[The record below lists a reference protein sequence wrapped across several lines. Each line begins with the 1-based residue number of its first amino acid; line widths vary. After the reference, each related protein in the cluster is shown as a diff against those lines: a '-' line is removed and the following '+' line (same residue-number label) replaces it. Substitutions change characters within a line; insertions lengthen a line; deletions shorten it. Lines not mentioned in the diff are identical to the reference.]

1 MPGSLAAMDVTT
13 IEAALE
19 RIGEG
24 LQEARMAAEL
34 LREGDVTA
42 IAELDA
48 VVDAIAREVAELK
61 TRTSAASL

>member
-1 MPGSLAAMDVTT
+1 MDATT
-13 IEAALE
+13 IEAALG

-24 LQEARMAAEL
+24 LQEAHTAVEL

-42 IAELDA
+42 MAELDA

-61 TRTSAASL
+61 THTGRSPL

>member
-1 MPGSLAAMDVTT
+1 MDVTT
-13 IEAALE
+13 IEAALG

-24 LQEARMAAEL
+24 LQEARMATEL
-34 LREGDVTA
+34 LRDGDLTA

-61 TRTSAASL
+61 TRTSAGPL

>member
-1 MPGSLAAMDVTT
+1 MDVTM

-24 LQEARMAAEL
+24 LQEARMATEL
-34 LREGDVTA
+34 LREGDATA

-61 TRTSAASL
+61 TRTGGGSL